1 MSVGG
6 RTQRQFLEVL
16 DREEAEARWRAV
28 VGHAPLG
35 TESIP
40 LEAGLGRV
48 LAEDV
53 KATVDVP
60 GFDRSNMDGFAIRAA
75 DSFGASEEEPVRLR
89 LNEEVLAT
97 GILPAIEV
105 ASGTATTIATGGMLP
120 RGADAVA
127 PVEVTDP
134 DPEDPAYV
142 LVRAARTPGAAVSFA
157 GTDMGRGETVL
168 FAGTRLTSRETGVLA
183 AIGCERIEVFRRPR
197 VGILSTGDEIVPIDN
212 EGSYLLKKIPV
223 VEVEFASGTPQMASA
238 VAEALKSYKII
249 MLRGHG
255 SFAIGQTLEEA
266 FQWTDALEE
275 VCEIIL
281 HSKLLGEEMIEY
293 RKKSDSYT
301 DW

>member
-1 MSVGG
+1 MIDPRVLQQFQEIGRDMFVHNLISSHGGNMSMRLGDRLVITRRGSMLG
-6 RTQRQFLEVL
+6 RLTERDIIETELNKKDSGIVL
-16 DREEAEARWRAV
+16 ASTELIVHRAIYQATPGLAVVHAHTRRAV
-28 VGHAPLG
+28 AL
-35 TESIP
+35 S
-40 LEAGLGRV
+40 
-48 LAEDV
+48 LA
-53 KATVDVP
+53 
-60 GFDRSNMDGFAIRAA
+60 R
-75 DSFGASEEEPVRLR
+75 
-89 LNEEVLAT
+89 
-97 GILPAIEV
+97 
-105 ASGTATTIATGGMLP
+105 
-120 RGADAVA
+120 
-127 PVEVTDP
+127 
-134 DPEDPAYV
+134 
-142 LVRAARTPGAAVSFA
+142 
-157 GTDMGRGETVL
+157 
-168 FAGTRLTSRETGVLA
+168 
-183 AIGCERIEVFRRPR
+183 
-197 VGILSTGDEIVPIDN
+197 DEIVPIDN